1 MKEAYYF
8 SHDANARHDPKILA
22 MRSVYGMEGYGRY
35 WVLIEFL
42 REQTQY
48 KLRKSKH
55 LCNALAM
62 QMQCTV
68 EEAQNFLNDCINEF
82 DLLVENDEF
91 IWSDSLL
98 KRMSEKDK
106 KSEKA
111 KLAAKK
117 RWDKASNN
125 KGSMQDDKDSN
136 TDAMQTHSEG
146 KALKERKVKEKKVKE
161 SKEKEIVVEES
172 KEKKSNNTTTTTT
185 DENCFKIYQN
195 EIGILSSSV
204 SDDLNIW
211 LDDFNGDHR
220 VIIQAIKIA
229 VDRNKRNMGFIK
241 GILKEWYSKN
251 ARTLEDCEALQKEFE
266 NKKNNRNQQQRWNY
280 GHQKP
285 KIPIIQYTEN
295 SDAEFTQEQLDEIK
309 KIADEWDN
317 APVAA
322 GIDLDDDRPF

>member
-35 WVLIEFL
+35 WVLVEFL

-82 DLLVENDEF
+82 DLLVEDDEF

-98 KRMSEKDK
+98 KRMNEKDK

-125 KGSMQDDKDSN
+125 KGSMQDEKDSN
-136 TDAMQTHSEG
+136 ADAMQTHSERN
-146 KALKERKVKEKKVKE
+146 ALKERKVKEKKVKE
-161 SKEKEIVVEES
+161 SKV
-172 KEKKSNNTTTTTT
+172 KEKDIKTTTTTT
-185 DENCFKIYQN
+185 DENCFTLFQQ
-195 EIGILSSSV
+195 EIGQLSPLV
-204 SDDLNIW
+204 AEELNTW
-211 LDDFNGDHR
+211 LDDFGEDHR
-220 VIIQAIKIA
+220 IINLAIKIA
-229 VDRNKRNMGFIK
+229 VKRNEKRLSYIQ
-241 GILKEWYSKN
+241 GILKKWYDKN
-251 ARTLEDCEALQKEFE
+251 AKTFEDCEALQVEFE
-266 NKKNNRNQQQRWNY
+266 NRQQQYKKKRSN
-280 GHQKP
+280 GTSGKP
-285 KIPIIQYTEN
+285 KLSVIQPSRGGRT
-295 SDAEFTQEQLDEIK
+295 EFTKDELAEIEK
-309 KIADEWDN
+309 LTRQ
-317 APVAA
+317 
-322 GIDLDDDRPF
+322 IDGEDVRELVGGKG